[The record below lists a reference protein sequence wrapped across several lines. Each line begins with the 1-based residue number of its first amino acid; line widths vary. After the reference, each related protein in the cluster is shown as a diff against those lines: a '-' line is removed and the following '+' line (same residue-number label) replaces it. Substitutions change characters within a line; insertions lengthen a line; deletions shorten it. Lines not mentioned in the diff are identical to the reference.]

1 MNWLKASLKRYPQ
14 LAILLIVVAIATV
27 TFENFLNPMNLSAIG
42 FHHSL
47 IGFLA
52 LGQLLVIVTRGIDLS
67 QGAVLAVAA
76 MAVAGAANT
85 YGPVAGI
92 AAGLVVGSSIGFAN
106 GLIVALTR
114 IPPFVATLGMM
125 GIARGIALTLTNSA
139 PVRLTERDIV
149 TLAWTK
155 WFMVPLA
162 AWVFLTVAICL
173 AVFLRSYAFGRHIYA
188 IGGHEEHA
196 RLSGVQPVRVK
207 LLAYSLSG
215 CFCGIAAVFLTAR
228 LGTGHP
234 LSGNGW
240 ELESIAAVII
250 GGAGLMGGTGRVIG
264 IVCGVLILG
273 VADSVINLAGI
284 SPYLHG
290 GLKGLIILFAVIL
303 GSRAPAFRA
312 FTAWWNRKR
321 LQSTDET
328 TKVKQGNIT

>member
-1 MNWLKASLKRYPQ
+1 MNWLKLSLKRYPQ
-14 LAILLIVVAIATV
+14 LAILLVVVAIAAT

-52 LGQLLVIVTRGIDLS
+52 LGQFLVIVTRGIDLS
-67 QGAVLAVAA
+67 QGAILAVAA
-76 MAVAGAANT
+76 MAVAGAANA

-92 AAGLVVGSSIGFAN
+92 VAGLAVGSSIGFVN
-106 GLIVALTR
+106 GLIISLTR

-139 PVRLTERDIV
+139 PVRLTDRDIV

-155 WFMVPLA
+155 WLMVPLA
-162 AWVFLTVAICL
+162 AWAFLAVAICL
-173 AVFLRSYAFGRHIYA
+173 AVFLRNYALGRHIYA
-188 IGGHEEHA
+188 VGGHEEHA
-196 RLSGVQPVRVK
+196 RLSGVRPVRVK

-250 GGAGLMGGTGRVIG
+250 GGAGLMGGTGRVVG

-303 GSRAPAFRA
+303 SSRALVIRA
-312 FTAWWNRKR
+312 PSAWWNKKR
-321 LQSTDET
+321 LKTTDEAT
-328 TKVKQGNIT
+328 TGTQGNIT